1 MVYKSELLENNM
13 KKDFNARMELYL
25 NSKSIHEYLVE
36 RDLKGLNEYTFTLS
50 DEFLWWY
57 ILKEEFGMFM
67 LGAALAVVLGIA
79 IPVLLYIC
87 GLWWVWSIA
96 VAMALEALVS
106 LFIATTVKTVNCL
119 SEKRVDASIDS
130 SRDYFAR
137 VDARMSAKQMPNE

>member
-36 RDLKGLNEYTFTLS
+36 RDLKGLNKYNFTLS

-57 ILKEEFGMFM
+57 ILKEKFGMFV
-67 LGAALAVVLGIA
+67 LGAALAIVLGIA
-79 IPVLLYIC
+79 IPVILYIC
-87 GLWWVWSIA
+87 GLGWGWSIV
-96 VAMALEALVS
+96 VAIALEALVS

-119 SEKRVDASIDS
+119 SEKRVDSSIDG
-130 SRDYFAR
+130 SRDCFAR
-137 VDARMSAKQMPNE
+137 VDAYMSSKQMPNE

>member
-57 ILKEEFGMFM
+57 ILKEEFGMFV
-67 LGAALAVVLGIA
+67 LGAVLAVVLGIA
-79 IPVLLYIC
+79 IPVLLCIC

-106 LFIATTVKTVNCL
+106 LFIAISPPKCRVL
-119 SEKRVDASIDS
+119 SDTC
-130 SRDYFAR
+130 
-137 VDARMSAKQMPNE
+137 

>member
-36 RDLKGLNEYTFTLS
+36 RDLKGLNKYNFKLS

-57 ILKEEFGMFM
+57 ILKEEFGMFV
-67 LGAALAVVLGIA
+67 LGASLAVVLGIA

-96 VAMALEALVS
+96 VAIVLEAIVS
-106 LFIATTVKTVNCL
+106 LFIVVTLKTVSCL
-119 SEKRVDASIDS
+119 SEKRVDSPIDG

-137 VDARMSAKQMPNE
+137 VDAQMSSKQMPNE